1 MLFNETIISNIKF
14 GDLEASDARVLE
26 VAIQAN
32 ALAFIMQNDEDYTN
46 PNIQLKIT
54 DLFAKISV
62 QIEAAKFTRIKS
74 CLVLA
79 RKGTIDFKQLMFICQ
94 LLPFLSAEGL

>member
-1 MLFNETIISNIKF
+1 
-14 GDLEASDARVLE
+14 
-26 VAIQAN
+26 
-32 ALAFIMQNDEDYTN
+32 MQNDEDYTN

-54 DLFAKISV
+54 DLFAKISL
-62 QIEAAKFTRIKS
+62 QIEAAKFMRIKS